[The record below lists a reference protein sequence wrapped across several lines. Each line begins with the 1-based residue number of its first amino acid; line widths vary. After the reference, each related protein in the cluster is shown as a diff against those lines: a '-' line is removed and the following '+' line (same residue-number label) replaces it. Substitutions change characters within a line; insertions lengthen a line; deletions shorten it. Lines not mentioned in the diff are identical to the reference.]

1 MKTIR
6 HWFDSLYR
14 VWRREFSLV
23 LRDEGVLIFFLLLPT
38 VYPLVYTLIYN
49 PEVVHDLPVVIVDDC
64 RTQRSRQ
71 LAEMADA
78 TSAIKIV
85 GYAADIEEARRCMN
99 EKGCYGIMLI
109 PTNYDLNINRE
120 KQSKVQFY
128 CDMSLLIRYRAFL
141 AALTDLSLASD
152 TEIQQ
157 QIIDTDSSPVA
168 NQAVILGNPSE
179 GFASF
184 VIPGLLIL
192 IIQQSLVLGITMLG
206 GGAYERRR
214 ANNGIDPM
222 EVNAPAAITVLGK
235 SLCYFTIYIPLIV
248 YMLHFVPI
256 IFDLPRVGSISQWG
270 PMVVPFTFAAIFM
283 GMTLQPLVRQ
293 RETSMI
299 VVVFTSLLFLF
310 LSGIT
315 WPRYA
320 MGHFWIALG
329 DIIPSTWAVN
339 AFTRINSDGATLQQ
353 NMWPLIAL
361 WILCAI
367 YLTTA
372 IILHK
377 NILGVRKKS
386 LNLRD

>member
-1 MKTIR
+1 M
-6 HWFDSLYR
+6 
-14 VWRREFSLV
+14 
-23 LRDEGVLIFFLLLPT
+23 RDEGVLIFFLLLPT

-71 LAEMADA
+71 LAQMADA

-85 GYAADIEEARRCMN
+85 GYATDINEARVCMDQ
-99 EKGCYGIMLI
+99 KGCYGIMHI
-109 PTNYDLNINRE
+109 PTDYDLNINRE

-157 QIIDTDSSPVA
+157 QIINTDSSPVA
-168 NQAVILGNPSE
+168 NQAVILGNPAE

-184 VIPGLLIL
+184 IIPGLLIL

-222 EVNAPAAITVLGK
+222 EVKAPVVATILGK

-256 IFDLPRVGSISQWG
+256 IFDLPRVGSMSQWL

-320 MGHFWIALG
+320 MGWLWLAVG

-377 NILGVRKKS
+377 KDWGMKKF
-386 LNLRD
+386 R

>member
-6 HWFDSLYR
+6 HWFGSLYR

-71 LAEMADA
+71 FAEMADA

-85 GYAADIEEARRCMN
+85 GYASDIEEARRCMN
-99 EKGCYGIMLI
+99 KKGCYGIMHILA
-109 PTNYDLNINRE
+109 NYDLNINRE

-168 NQAVILGNPSE
+168 NQAVILGNPAE

-222 EVNAPAAITVLGK
+222 AVKAPVVATILGK

-256 IFDLPRVGSISQWG
+256 IFDLPRVGSMSQWL

-299 VVVFTSLLFLF
+299 VVVFSSLLFLF

-320 MGHFWIALG
+320 MSRLWLAIG
-329 DIIPSTWAVN
+329 DMIPSTWAVN

-353 NMWPLIAL
+353 NMWSLIAL

-377 NILGVRKKS
+377 KDWGMRK
-386 LNLRD
+386 NR

>member
-6 HWFDSLYR
+6 HWFGSLYR

-71 LAEMADA
+71 FAAMADA

-85 GYAADIEEARRCMN
+85 GYASDIEEARRCMN
-99 EKGCYGIMLI
+99 KKGCYGIMHILA
-109 PTNYDLNINRE
+109 NYDLNINRE

-168 NQAVILGNPSE
+168 NQAVILGNPAE

-222 EVNAPAAITVLGK
+222 AVKAPVVATILGK

-256 IFDLPRVGSISQWG
+256 IFDLPRVGSMSQWL

-299 VVVFTSLLFLF
+299 VVVFSSLLFLF

-320 MGHFWIALG
+320 MSRLWLAIG
-329 DIIPSTWAVN
+329 DMIPSTWAVN

-353 NMWPLIAL
+353 NMWSLIAL

-377 NILGVRKKS
+377 KDWGMRK
-386 LNLRD
+386 NR